1 MMKAIIIDDE
11 KLIREGLVTY
21 IDWASL
27 DIEVCAVCA
36 DSTQGVQAAI
46 EHRPQIILADICLP
60 DCSGL
65 DMFRQIR
72 SYGLNCQIIFI
83 SSYSEFQ
90 YAQQAVKLGAF
101 DYLLKPIEA
110 DTLYDCVKRC
120 AEKVSTEKI
129 QNPAFCDRNLL
140 EKLLSDGLANIPQ
153 ADQTFF
159 HLVWKAGVPQNA
171 DVFLLVSTNKEDLYQ
186 KFRFIRTSSELY
198 SYSASLSAHIHVIC
212 IFAQP
217 GLNRFDLKQALS
229 SRESADFSWIQ
240 ISLDETD
247 SILYISL
254 QQALARLILRT
265 KPTGM
270 KEMYFAADTLEFEPQ
285 VIQNPEPK
293 YIEHALYQFFDFCI
307 HKQWTN
313 RLLDFQFE
321 CFNFLENIYNQLSQ
335 YYGLPL
341 PSTIDM
347 HSFIGQLR
355 EQKNIYDLF
364 FTLKSI
370 LSSLFGEVRRS
381 CSHSPYTR
389 KALSIIRSRYKE
401 SLSLKFVAKE
411 LHVSP
416 SYLSSVFKED
426 MGCPFSDY
434 LFSYR
439 MNIALT
445 LVKQGNCKIYE
456 IGEMV
461 GYPDIAQFSKC
472 FKKQFGYSPKQMQ
485 NRGGE

>member
-1 MMKAIIIDDE
+1 M
-11 KLIREGLVTY
+11 
-21 IDWASL
+21 
-27 DIEVCAVCA
+27 
-36 DSTQGVQAAI
+36 
-46 EHRPQIILADICLP
+46 
-60 DCSGL
+60 
-65 DMFRQIR
+65 
-72 SYGLNCQIIFI
+72 
-83 SSYSEFQ
+83 
-90 YAQQAVKLGAF
+90 
-101 DYLLKPIEA
+101 
-110 DTLYDCVKRC
+110 
-120 AEKVSTEKI
+120 
-129 QNPAFCDRNLL
+129 
-140 EKLLSDGLANIPQ
+140 
-153 ADQTFF
+153 
-159 HLVWKAGVPQNA
+159 
-171 DVFLLVSTNKEDLYQ
+171 
-186 KFRFIRTSSELY
+186 
-198 SYSASLSAHIHVIC
+198 
-212 IFAQP
+212 
-217 GLNRFDLKQALS
+217 
-229 SRESADFSWIQ
+229 
-240 ISLDETD
+240 
-247 SILYISL
+247 
-254 QQALARLILRT
+254 
-265 KPTGM
+265 
-270 KEMYFAADTLEFEPQ
+270 
-285 VIQNPEPK
+285 
-293 YIEHALYQFFDFCI
+293 
-307 HKQWTN
+307 
-313 RLLDFQFE
+313 DFQFE